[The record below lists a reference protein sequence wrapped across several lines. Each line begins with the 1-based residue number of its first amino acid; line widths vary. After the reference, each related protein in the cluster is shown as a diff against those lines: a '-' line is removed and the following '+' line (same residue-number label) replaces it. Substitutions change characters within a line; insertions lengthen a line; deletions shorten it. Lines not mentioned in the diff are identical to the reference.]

1 MDVTFS
7 ERDRLEAAGIAGD
20 ALDVMGDV
28 LRDQIK
34 GYTGRGTG
42 EQPKW
47 YKDPGWDGRHD
58 PKVEARVDGYVEEKL
73 ANVRVVP
80 LRPSETGVFTMA
92 RLHEVINPGFVEH
105 KQRMDQLM
113 RRNHNP
119 YEKLETRVLNAK
131 VEANAKERQGNS
143 ALLQREREKYL
154 PSPADGD
161 ASACFVCNKAIERKA
176 DEKALPCGHSIH
188 FSCAS
193 SWVTEQMKLGGVVG
207 CGRCGAAISG
217 VPQPV
222 VRKTP
227 AKEPR
232 VEPASDPGPRD
243 KRPPRA
249 PKRHGGA
256 LSGMSAALAAAQN
269 IAEA

>member
-1 MDVTFS
+1 MDVTFT

-80 LRPSETGVFTMA
+80 LRPSETGVFTMS

-105 KQRMDQLM
+105 KNRMDQLM

-119 YEKLETRVLNAK
+119 YEKLETRLLNAK
-131 VEANAKERQGNS
+131 AEALRERQGGDE
-143 ALLQREREKYL
+143 LLQREREKYL
-154 PSPADGD
+154 PPPETDSAQGD
-161 ASACFVCNKAIERKA
+161 LSDCFIC
-176 DEKALPCGHSIH
+176 D
-188 FSCAS
+188 
-193 SWVTEQMKLGGVVG
+193 
-207 CGRCGAAISG
+207 
-217 VPQPV
+217 
-222 VRKTP
+222 
-227 AKEPR
+227 
-232 VEPASDPGPRD
+232 
-243 KRPPRA
+243 RA
-249 PKRHGGA
+249 
-256 LSGMSAALAAAQN
+256 
-269 IAEA
+269 